1 MTEKVKVVT
10 LGCEKNLVDS
20 EIMSGLVHERGYQL
34 VAEKEEATII
44 IVNTCGFIDAAK
56 EESVNTILDMAELK
70 ETANLKALIVSG
82 CLTQRYKK
90 ELMNEMPEI
99 DGIVGT
105 GDFDK
110 INDIIDEALAG
121 KKNRSLSVTRC
132 LTMRRSCRAVCPLL
146 VIRLM

>member
-20 EIMSGLVHERGYQL
+20 EIMAGLIHGRGFQL
-34 VAEKEEATII
+34 VDDKEDATVI

-70 ETANLKALIVSG
+70 ETGNLKALIVSG
-82 CLTQRYKK
+82 CLTQRYKA
-90 ELMNEMPEI
+90 ELMKEMPEI

-110 INDIIDEALAG
+110 INHIVDEALRG
-121 KKNRSLSVTRC
+121 K
-132 LTMRRSCRAVCPLL
+132 
-146 VIRLM
+146 

>member
-1 MTEKVKVVT
+1 MSEKIKVVT
-10 LGCEKNLVDS
+10 LGCEKNTVDS
-20 EIMSGLVHERGYQL
+20 EIMSGLVHQRGYLL
-34 VAEKEEATII
+34 VDEPEEATVI

-70 ETANLKALIVSG
+70 QTAKLKALIVSG

-90 ELMNEMPEI
+90 QLLDEMPEI

-110 INDIIDEALAG
+110 INHIVDEALRG
-121 KKNRSLSVTRC
+121 KRPV
-132 LTMRRSCRAVCPLL
+132 L
-146 VIRLM
+146 VG

>member
-20 EIMSGLVHERGYQL
+20 EIMSGLIHERGYSL
-34 VAEKEEATII
+34 VSDQEEATVI

-56 EESVNTILDMAELK
+56 EESVNTILDLAELK

-110 INDIIDEALAG
+110 INDI
-121 KKNRSLSVTRC
+121 
-132 LTMRRSCRAVCPLL
+132 
-146 VIRLM
+146 

>member
-20 EIMSGLVHERGYQL
+20 EIMSGLIHGRGFQL
-34 VAEKEEATII
+34 VENKEDATVI

-70 ETANLKALIVSG
+70 QTANLKALIVSG

-90 ELMNEMPEI
+90 QLMEEMPEI

-110 INDIIDEALAG
+110 INHIVDEAL
-121 KKNRSLSVTRC
+121 
-132 LTMRRSCRAVCPLL
+132 RREETGSCWESG
-146 VIRLM
+146 I